1 MAVTFTNNWKNIL
14 DKLESE
20 IKSEFGASLP
30 VYRAI
35 SVPRGISQA
44 LQLNPVSSN
53 LVEFFSNGETREYSI
68 TIRFVYSEANIN
80 ETAIDHIMRYVSRF
94 EELIKQHK
102 IMTLSDTNSTTV
114 SNCRLEEEVLNSDPE
129 SGSYI
134 VEWDYKCLHTTV

>member
-1 MAVTFTNNWKNIL
+1 MAVTFDNNWKNIL

-20 IKSEFGASLP
+20 IKNEFGASLP

-35 SVPRGISQA
+35 SVPKGISQA

-102 IMTLSDTNSTTV
+102 IMTLSYTNSTTV
-114 SNCRLEEEVLNSDPE
+114 SNCRL
-129 SGSYI
+129 
-134 VEWDYKCLHTTV
+134 

>member
-1 MAVTFTNNWKNIL
+1 M
-14 DKLESE
+14 
-20 IKSEFGASLP
+20 
-30 VYRAI
+30 
-35 SVPRGISQA
+35 
-44 LQLNPVSSN
+44 QLNPVSSN